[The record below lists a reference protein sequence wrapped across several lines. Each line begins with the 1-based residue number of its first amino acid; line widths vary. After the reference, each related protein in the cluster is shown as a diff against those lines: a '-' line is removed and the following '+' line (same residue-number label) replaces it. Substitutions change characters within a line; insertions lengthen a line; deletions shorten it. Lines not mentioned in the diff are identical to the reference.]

1 MNFNFNI
8 TIPHGT
14 PEDNPYIYTLELGK
28 GVIYDFRLYATT
40 GCNGEVYCYI
50 TDIFNNKI
58 FPNNQDGVYQLWGG
72 TIESKFPSCKYELTG
87 DNMTMYFKGYSPNTT
102 YDHVI
107 NVSIWVVSKE
117 DLPYLLSANKH
128 EFNSSL
134 KGFLNGFINGFKNIP
149 SSIKGLITGGN
160 NG

>member
-14 PEDNPYIYTLELGK
+14 PEDNPYIYEMNLGK
-28 GVIYDFRLYATT
+28 GVIYDFKLLSNI

-50 TDIFNNKI
+50 TDVFNNKI
-58 FPNNQDGVYQLWGG
+58 FPNNQEGVYQLWGG
-72 TIESKFPSCKYELTG
+72 IIESKFPSCKYELTG
-87 DNMTMYFKGYSPNTT
+87 DNMTMYFKGYSPNAI

-107 NVSIWVVSKE
+107 NISIWVVSKE
-117 DLPYLLSANKH
+117 DLPYLLSANKQD
-128 EFNSSL
+128 FGNAL
-134 KGFLNGFINGFKNIP
+134 KGFINGFKNIP
-149 SSIKGLITGGN
+149 NNIKNILVGGN